1 MKSKSLK
8 ITLISVLACVFAL
21 ALAAFVP
28 AFASGESRGDEV
40 KYEFFVGEKTVVDDL
55 VNFDEDGIQVI
66 GREVRNVADNT
77 VCEIKDGSFVA
88 EKAGVYKITLIR
100 SEERR

>member
-40 KYEFFVGEKTVVDDL
+40 KYEFFVGERPSWT
-55 VNFDEDGIQVI
+55 
-66 GREVRNVADNT
+66 
-77 VCEIKDGSFVA
+77 
-88 EKAGVYKITLIR
+88 TL
-100 SEERR
+100 